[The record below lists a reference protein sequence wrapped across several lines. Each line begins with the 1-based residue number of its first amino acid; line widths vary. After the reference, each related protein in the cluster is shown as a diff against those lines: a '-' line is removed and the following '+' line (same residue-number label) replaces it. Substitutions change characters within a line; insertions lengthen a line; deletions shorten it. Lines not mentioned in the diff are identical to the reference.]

1 MKIAYVIKRIVPA
14 HDETG
19 SSVAS
24 WAIVKSAQMLGHEV
38 IIISYDVRRTGP
50 GRAGVPI
57 EKVYAAADAAR
68 KQGIKVFVLEEEKR
82 EKTLSSRISNWW
94 QSIRKV
100 LSPRPEDVYNGF
112 RYGERVRKILRD
124 EGVEVVWVWAADG
137 ASAVYD
143 YLREMAASVVSLTDL
158 DHIAREAR
166 RDRLKADGSLL
177 NRISHTR
184 QTISDRKL
192 QEQVIDLVK
201 PFDLVINHAFHHG
214 EWWIDRGVRH
224 LQYFPIPV
232 LPNNSISGFIDHSQ
246 QTICKIV
253 LVGYVTG
260 NATLPGLKLLGEA
273 IAPSLEKTLSPQELA
288 RLEIHIIGR
297 GTLPKAVA
305 LLFESRP
312 YIKVRGYV
320 ENLSAELNTSSIV
333 LVPTPIELGFRTR
346 IAEAFMYGAC
356 VIAHQANA
364 KGMPELIHG
373 ENILLGASGPE
384 IANHMADCLR
394 NPSRRQKLS
403 VRARETYVQQYDG
416 LAVCSKILQQIPP
429 IVKRRRGAPNR

>member
-24 WAIVKSAQMLGHEV
+24 WAIVKSAQMLGHDV
-38 IIISYDVRRTGP
+38 IIISYDIRRTGP

-68 KQGIKVFVLEEEKR
+68 KEGFKVFVLEEDKPK
-82 EKTLSSRISNWW
+82 KTLLDRFSNWW

-100 LSPRPEDVYNGF
+100 ISPRPEDVYNGF
-112 RYGERVRKILRD
+112 RYADRVQKILRD
-124 EGVEVVWVWAADG
+124 EYVEVAWVWAADG
-137 ASAVYD
+137 ASAVHSSLAD
-143 YLREMAASVVSLTDL
+143 LQATVVSLTDL
-158 DHIAREAR
+158 DHVAREAR
-166 RDRLKADGSLL
+166 RERLKAEGSAL
-177 NRISHTR
+177 NSISYQR
-184 QTISDRKL
+184 QKFSDRNL
-192 QEQVIDLVK
+192 QQQIVDVVK

-214 EWWIDRGVRH
+214 QWWIDRGVQH

-232 LPNNSISGFIDHSQ
+232 LPNPAISGAIDHSR
-246 QTICKIV
+246 QTACKIV

-260 NATLPGLKLLGEA
+260 NATLPGLKLLGEE
-273 IAPSLEKTLSPQELA
+273 IAPALERTLAREELA

-297 GTLPKAVA
+297 GNLPKDVA
-305 LLFESRP
+305 QTYEPRS

-320 ENLSAELNTSSIV
+320 ENLPAELKSSSIV

-356 VIAHQANA
+356 VIAHQANS
-364 KGMPELIHG
+364 KGMPELKHG
-373 ENILLGASGPE
+373 DNILLGTTGSE
-384 IANHMADCLR
+384 IAAHIADCFR
-394 NPSRRQKLS
+394 NPAMRQRLS
-403 VRARETYVQQYDG
+403 ARARETYVDQYDG

-429 IVKRRRGAPNR
+429 IVEKRRSRAQK